1 MALTPKGRQL
11 YDDLLR
17 N

>member
-1 MALTPKGRQL
+1 V
-11 YDDLLR
+11 DDLLR